1 MTAKY
6 EGQKNED
13 GDAHGFGVEIH
24 NDFLYKSQFENGHK
38 LGVGI
43 IKFTKGPKKGTVIKI
58 EWGIGTITYPQK
70 DDQLISHYAGD
81 IDETNF
87 EPKWYGQY
95 TLKNKTKVVGLLSEA
110 GNGVGKV
117 IMNTGGYYLGNITNF
132 KQDRLLGYKEFDKNG
147 ILQLQSDESNKYA
160 NLNATCPKLNT
171 TSANF
176 NTTSANFKGKCPYI
190 RTISEDDEAKA
201 NDDAEKAIEVANKA
215 LQVEIAADEV
225 VKEVNKVIDE
235 IRKQNLIKDIVVEDV
250 VEERAN
256 IQADNS
262 KNTTKHGKIRQKLIE
277 YIKDGSGSS
286 TKDANA
292 DLSRSG
298 TVSGNGNGS
307 SSSVNGSSSSGNGWK
322 ENAYKTAAV
331 GLGAAGIYYLYKNLN
346 KSRKKGKRSKPSKR
360 KEKKRSKRSKSRV
373 SESSSNE

>member
-6 EGQKNED
+6 KGKKNED
-13 GDAHGFGVEIH
+13 GYAHGFGVEIH
-24 NDFLYKSQFENGHK
+24 NDFLYKSQFENGQK
-38 LGVGI
+38 LGVGLI
-43 IKFTKGPKKGTVIKI
+43 TFTKGPKKGTVIKI

-87 EPKWYGQY
+87 QPKWYGQY

-117 IMNTGGYYLGNITNF
+117 ILSTGGYYLGNITNF
-132 KQDRLLGYKEFDKNG
+132 KQDPLLGYKEFDKNG

-160 NLNATCPKLNT
+160 NLNATNLNATCPKLNT
-171 TSANF
+171 TSE
-176 NTTSANFKGKCPYI
+176 NFKGKCPYI

-201 NDDAEKAIEVANKA
+201 NYDAEKAIEVANKA

-235 IRKQNLIKDIVVEDV
+235 IRKQNLSKDVVVEDV

-277 YIKDGSGSS
+277 YIKDRSGSS

-307 SSSVNGSSSSGNGWK
+307 SSSVNGSSSSVNGWK